1 MNSHLTSP
9 RPNARVR
16 RGSKRSNM
24 GQIQVC
30 NFNYYQNNEIFNV
43 TVTLTENRLLNE
55 TLLIPL
61 ITHFKHQIQGMI

>member
-30 NFNYYQNNEIFNV
+30 NFNHYKNNEITCIEQNNQCNGS
-43 TVTLTENRLLNE
+43 TCL
-55 TLLIPL
+55 
-61 ITHFKHQIQGMI
+61 